1 MKKYLLIFLLFISGL
16 FFAQNIYNGQN
27 IEQNKRYWSGNN
39 RYYFIFQNDG
49 NFVVYNRNDGSMW
62 SSNTAGKG
70 QRAAFQND
78 GNLVVYG
85 PRESV
90 VYSTNTNGRSANR
103 LTMQDDGNL
112 VIYSRAKPLW
122 SSNTNTDNNASNSGF
137 RDPSIN
143 PGFMFR
149 RGVKI
154 YSSNR
159 LYYLSFQND
168 GNLVL
173 AKKNG
178 EPLWSSATDNKGGR
192 AEFQDD
198 GNLVIYD
205 SYNKAIWSA
214 NTSNRGGRKLKIQD
228 DGNLVI
234 YNENNSPI
242 WSSETQR

>member
-1 MKKYLLIFLLFISGL
+1 MEFKYC
-16 FFAQNIYNGQN
+16 
-27 IEQNKRYWSGNN
+27 
-39 RYYFIFQNDG
+39 
-49 NFVVYNRNDGSMW
+49 
-62 SSNTAGKG
+62 GKG
-70 QRAAFQND
+70 NRAAFQSD

-85 PRESV
+85 QRESV
-90 VYSTNTNGRSANR
+90 VYSTNTNGRNANR

-112 VIYSRAKPLW
+112 VIYTRAKPLW
-122 SSNTNTDNNASNSGF
+122 SSKTNAGNNSNNSGF

-149 RGVKI
+149 RGAKI

-173 AKKNG
+173 ATKN
-178 EPLWSSATDNKGGR
+178 EDALWSSATDNKGGR

-198 GNLVIYD
+198 GNIVIYD
-205 SYNKAIWSA
+205 SYNKPIWSRST
-214 NTSNRGGRKLKIQD
+214 NTSNRGARKLKIQD

-234 YNENNSPI
+234 YNEGNSPI
-242 WSSETQR
+242 WSSEPQR